1 MGWAGVG
8 GLDLFD
14 PEASNDSDSRR
25 RYIFGGAH
33 WSQVGRG
40 RLGVV
45 ITLEQEYQTAN
56 SQLLSRRLLA
66 QTHIE
71 F

>member
-1 MGWAGVG
+1 
-8 GLDLFD
+8 
-14 PEASNDSDSRR
+14 
-25 RYIFGGAH
+25 
-33 WSQVGRG
+33 
-40 RLGVV
+40 VV
-45 ITLEQEYQTAN
+45 ITIEQEYQTAN

>member
-1 MGWAGVG
+1 VG
-8 GLDLFD
+8 GVDFFRPD
-14 PEASNDSDSRR
+14 ASNDGDERR
-25 RYIFGGAH
+25 RYVFGGAH
-33 WSQVGRG
+33 WNQVGRG

-45 ITLEQEYQTAN
+45 ITLEQEYQAVS